1 MDFLI
6 CLYSTTTAPT
16 RYPPPPSPTNDIALI
31 TTLYYLNIC
40 DVFSIVMSLVR
51 KYIVQDHILCTV
63 SFVHHKL
70 EWSRNKA
77 V

>member
-16 RYPPPPSPTNDIALI
+16 RYPDIALI

-40 DVFSIVMSLVR
+40 NVFSIVMSLVR
-51 KYIVQDHILCTV
+51 KYIAQDHILCTV